1 MSDDDD
7 FAGMPRDIPAEQAVL
22 GSMLT
27 SAPAIAE
34 CLEILGP
41 DDFARPAHKEIFAA
55 IAAMDARGE
64 PVDAIT
70 LRAELGRRGSLP
82 KVGNAEYLH
91 TLLSAV
97 SSSAMAARYAGR
109 VRECAI
115 MWRLAEAGAS
125 IRQAA
130 LAGGGELA
138 DRIDAVYRII
148 DEAAG
153 IVAPQGARS
162 LADLI
167 GPVLA
172 YLEKGPEEIRAVKS
186 GWADLDKLVPGFRA
200 GEMVTVGGRPGHGK
214 SVVMLNIAVRAG
226 VTYGL
231 PVLVCTMEMS
241 ADECIERVLACQAT
255 VDMRKIRARLLDD
268 SDWDRIAATHPNLTA
283 AGNLMIDDNPYM
295 SVQTIRSNLRA
306 MARAGHPA
314 ELVVVD
320 YLGLMGKQ
328 KGKPESR
335 EREVSEFS
343 RGLKLLAKEFKV
355 PIIVGSQLNRG
366 PEMRSDHRP
375 LPADLRDSGSV
386 EQDSDIVIL
395 LYREDVYE
403 QETAR
408 AGEIDLIVAKNRH
421 GALGTATLAFRGH
434 HAMCD
439 EMYSPEQD
447 ELQAPGR
454 VA

>member
-1 MSDDDD
+1 MTDDED
-7 FAGMPRDIPAEQAVL
+7 FASMPRDIAAEQAVL
-22 GSMLT
+22 GSMLL
-27 SAPAIAE
+27 SPVALAE

-41 DDFARPAHKEIFAA
+41 DDMVRPAHKEILAA
-55 IAAMDARGE
+55 IAALSSRG
-64 PVDAIT
+64 VDADVIT
-70 LRAELGRRGSLP
+70 LKAELERRGSIS
-82 KVGNAEYLH
+82 KVGRADYLH
-91 TLLSAV
+91 TLIAAVPSA
-97 SSSAMAARYAGR
+97 AMAAHYAER
-109 VRECAI
+109 VRECAVR
-115 MWRLAEAGAS
+115 WRIAEAS
-125 IRQAA
+125 EHIKQAA
-130 LAGGGELA
+130 LTGAADLA
-138 DRIDAVYRII
+138 DRIDRVYRII

-167 GPVLA
+167 GPFLIG
-172 YLEKGPEEIRAVKS
+172 LEKGPGEVRAVKS
-186 GWADLDKLVPGFRA
+186 GWSDLDRLVPGFRP
-200 GEMVTVGGRPGHGK
+200 GEMVTIGGRPSMGK

-226 VTYGL
+226 VTFGL

-241 ADECIERVLACQAT
+241 SDECIERILAFQAT
-255 VDMRKIRARLLDD
+255 VDLRKIRARLLDE
-268 SDWDRIAATHPNLTA
+268 SDWDRIAATHPHLTA

-295 SVQTIRSNLRA
+295 SVQSIRSNLRA

-328 KGKPESR
+328 KGKAESR

-355 PIIVGSQLNRG
+355 PVIVGSQLNRG
-366 PEMRSDHRP
+366 PEMRSDHHP

-408 AGEIDLIVAKNRH
+408 AGEIDLIVAKNRQ

-434 HAMCD
+434 HAMVD
-439 EMYSPEQD
+439 EMWRPDDDEQQ
-447 ELQAPGR
+447 ERG